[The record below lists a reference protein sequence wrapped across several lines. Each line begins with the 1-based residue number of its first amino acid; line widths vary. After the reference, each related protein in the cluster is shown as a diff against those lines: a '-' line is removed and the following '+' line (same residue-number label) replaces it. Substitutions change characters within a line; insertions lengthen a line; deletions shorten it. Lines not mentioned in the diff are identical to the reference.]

1 MMQVFFHPEAV
12 AEAQAA
18 HRWYRECSGQAA
30 AAFLGELDDA
40 IAAVAES
47 PERWP
52 EYAGGTRRYLLKRF
66 PFLLVYRVK
75 NGDVQVLA
83 VAHGRRRPGYWRN
96 R

>member
-1 MMQVFFHPEAV
+1 MTRVFFHPDAV

-18 HRWYRECSGQAA
+18 HRWYRDRSPDAA
-30 AAFLGELDDA
+30 AAFLAELDDCVAA
-40 IAAVAES
+40 ITEA

-52 EYAGGTRRYLLKRF
+52 EYLAGTHRYLFKRF

-75 NGDVQVLA
+75 DGSAQVLA
-83 VAHGRRRPGYWRN
+83 VAHGRRRPGYWRD